1 MPTVA
6 TASAT
11 ARHAFISSIA
21 RRSFS
26 WRTWASSQR
35 KGPRVLR
42 NLTDGSLEASG
53 TKGRRPTTPKRHKGF
68 SAVEVVVGIAILLVI
83 AAIAIPNL
91 LHSNLSENE
100 SAAVASLRSL
110 NNACENYAR
119 LYGGFP
125 KSLSKL
131 GPGTAGGSPTPGLA
145 SCAAPASPKEV
156 YCPPPP
162 PQRSARMRN
171 MHD

>member
-1 MPTVA
+1 MPTGA

-42 NLTDGSLEASG
+42 NRTDGSLEASG
-53 TKGRRPTTPKRHKGF
+53 TKGRRRTTPKRHKGF

-91 LHSNLSENE
+91 LHSNLSQNE
-100 SAAVASLRSL
+100 ASAVASLRSL
-110 NNACENYAR
+110 NNACENYAHP
-119 LYGGFP
+119 YP
-125 KSLSKL
+125 VY
-131 GPGTAGGSPTPGLA
+131 PTNTPN
-145 SCAAPASPKEV
+145 S
-156 YCPPPP
+156 
-162 PQRSARMRN
+162 
-171 MHD
+171 

>member
-21 RRSFS
+21 RRSFP

-42 NLTDGSLEASG
+42 NRTDGSLEASG
-53 TKGRRPTTPKRHKGF
+53 TKGRRRTTPKRHKGF
-68 SAVEVVVGIAILLVI
+68 SAVEGVVGIAILLVI

-100 SAAVASLRSL
+100 SAAVASLPRL
-110 NNACENYAR
+110 NNACQTYAR
-119 LYGGFP
+119 LSGGDP
-125 KSLSKL
+125 
-131 GPGTAGGSPTPGLA
+131 PSPPNLRTGQLPRTR
-145 SCAAPASPKEV
+145 PA
-156 YCPPPP
+156 
-162 PQRSARMRN
+162 
-171 MHD
+171 

>member
-11 ARHAFISSIA
+11 ARHAFITSSA
-21 RRSFS
+21 RRGFS
-26 WRTWASSQR
+26 WRTWASSQG

-42 NLTDGSLEASG
+42 NRTDGSLEASG

-119 LYGGFP
+119 LYGGYP
-125 KSLSKL
+125 QNLSKL
-131 GPGTAGGSPTPGLA
+131 RPPP
-145 SCAAPASPKEV
+145 AAHS
-156 YCPPPP
+156 PPPP
-162 PQRSARMRN
+162 LIPSTLA
-171 MHD
+171 HGP

>member
-1 MPTVA
+1 MATGA

-21 RRSFS
+21 RRSFP

-119 LYGGFP
+119 LYGGYP
-125 KSLSKL
+125 KSPSNL
-131 GPGTAGGSPTPGLA
+131 GPGDGARCPQAGPVRLRAAGGPERGCVFSRTHTGSP
-145 SCAAPASPKEV
+145 
-156 YCPPPP
+156 
-162 PQRSARMRN
+162 
-171 MHD
+171 